1 MRTHKAGCGLQHHR
15 LLGTV
20 FSRLAMSDNE
30 EWAALLK
37 NHPIFDLP
45 KAYDVPTKFHNS
57 LELSTNTLQNFT
69 REAPD
74 EGTLTPSGRRQVML
88 LKDADLIVAVGKEI
102 RISSFG
108 DLKLSRSIRRTYKVC
123 CSTLSMRPCFN
134 KAHRPS
140 THPISN
146 LKFIKLH

>member
-1 MRTHKAGCGLQHHR
+1 
-15 LLGTV
+15 
-20 FSRLAMSDNE
+20 MSDNE
-30 EWAALLK
+30 EWAALLQ

-45 KAYDVPTKFHNS
+45 KSYDVPTKFHNS

-74 EGTLTPSGRRQVML
+74 EGTLTPSGRRQVMI

-108 DLKLSRSIRRTYKVC
+108 DLKLSRSIRRSYKVC
-123 CSTLSMRPCFN
+123 SSISSTTQNFN
-134 KAHRPS
+134 KAHRHS
-140 THPISN
+140 IRPIFN
-146 LKFIKLH
+146 LKSTKLH